1 MKVGIVSLGC
11 SKNLIDSQTAMKYL
25 VRQGHEFTSDPKE
38 ADAIIINTC
47 AFIND
52 AKQESIDTILQ
63 MADYKLGKCRKLI
76 VMGCLAQRYKQELEE
91 EIPEVD
97 RFISID
103 EYRDLEQIL
112 TNELKTVKKQPCDII
127 LATSPWSAYLRIADG
142 CNNRCAFCAI
152 PLIRGKY
159 VSEPMENILEE
170 ARRLETIG
178 VKEINV
184 IAQDTTKYGLDLYH
198 RLMLGELLTELNKM
212 NFHWIRVLYMYPD
225 QLNDKLIDT
234 IASLDKVIPYFDIP
248 VQHGSDRLLKKMRR
262 MGDSQRIRSIVRT
275 IREKFE
281 DATLRTTV
289 IVGFPTETKEDFKE
303 LYDFVSETKWDHLGA
318 FKYSL
323 EENTA
328 AYDMHPRIADRISE
342 SRHHKIMTLQQKIS
356 QSNAERYLNTV
367 QEVLVEEKD
376 ALRNIYIGRSRHHA
390 PDDIDGH
397 IRFTS
402 DREIELG
409 SFVNVIID
417 EVNAYDWKG
426 RETR

>member
-25 VRQGHEFTSDPKE
+25 VRAGHEFTNNPKE
-38 ADAIIINTC
+38 AEAIIVNTC

-52 AKQESIDTILQ
+52 AKQESIDAILQ
-63 MADYKLGKCRKLI
+63 MADYKEDKCKKLI

-103 EYRDLEQIL
+103 EYKNLEEIL
-112 TNELKTVKKQPCDII
+112 SNELKPVKKQPCDII
-127 LATSPWSAYLRIADG
+127 LATRPWSAYLRIADG

-159 VSEPMENILEE
+159 ISESMESILEE
-170 ARRLETIG
+170 ARRLEAIG
-178 VKEINV
+178 VKEVNI
-184 IAQDTTKYGLDLYH
+184 IAQDTTKYGLDRYGK
-198 RLMLGELLTELNKM
+198 LMLGELLTELNKM

-225 QLNDKLIDT
+225 QLNDQLIDT
-234 IASLDKVIPYFDIP
+234 MASLDKVVPYFDIP
-248 VQHGSDRLLKKMRR
+248 VQHGSDRLLRKMRR
-262 MGDSQRIRSIVRT
+262 MGDTKRIKSLINT
-275 IREKFE
+275 IRDRFPE
-281 DATLRTTV
+281 ATLRTTV
-289 IVGFPTETKEDFKE
+289 IVGFPTETREDFNQ
-303 LYDFVSETKWDHLGA
+303 LYDFVSEVKWDHLGA

-342 SRHHKIMTLQQKIS
+342 SRDRKIMSLQQKIS
-356 QSNAERYLNTV
+356 QHNAERYLNSV

-376 ALRNIYIGRSRHHA
+376 AFRNIYIGRSKHHA

-402 DREIELG
+402 ERELEPG
-409 SFVNVIID
+409 TFVNVLIE

-426 RETR
+426 KAL

>member
-25 VRQGHEFTSDPKE
+25 VRSGHEFTNNPKE
-38 ADAIIINTC
+38 AEAIIVNTC

-52 AKQESIDTILQ
+52 AKQESIDAILQ
-63 MADYKLGKCRKLI
+63 MADYKEDKCKKLI

-103 EYRDLEQIL
+103 EYKNLEEIL
-112 TNELKTVKKQPCDII
+112 SNELKPVKKQPCDII
-127 LATSPWSAYLRIADG
+127 LATRPWSAYLRIADG

-159 VSEPMENILEE
+159 ISESMENILEE
-170 ARRLETIG
+170 ARRLEAIG
-178 VKEINV
+178 VKEVNI
-184 IAQDTTKYGLDLYH
+184 IAQDTTKYGLDRYGK
-198 RLMLGELLTELNKM
+198 LMLGELLTELNKM

-225 QLNDKLIDT
+225 QLNDQLIDT
-234 IASLDKVIPYFDIP
+234 MASLDKVVPYFDIP

-262 MGDSQRIRSIVRT
+262 MGDTKRIRSLINK
-275 IREKFE
+275 IRDRFPE
-281 DATLRTTV
+281 ATLRTTV
-289 IVGFPTETKEDFKE
+289 IVGFPTETREDFNQ
-303 LYDFVSETKWDHLGA
+303 LYDFVSEVKWDHLGA

-342 SRHHKIMTLQQKIS
+342 SRHRKIMSLQQKIS
-356 QSNAERYLNTV
+356 QHNAERYLNSV

-376 ALRNIYIGRSRHHA
+376 AFRNIYIGRSKHHA

-402 DREIELG
+402 EKELEPG
-409 SFVNVIID
+409 TFVNVLIE

-426 RETR
+426 KAI

>member
-25 VRQGHEFTSDPKE
+25 VRAGHEFTNNPKE
-38 ADAIIINTC
+38 AEAIIVNTC

-52 AKQESIDTILQ
+52 AKQESIDAILQ
-63 MADYKLGKCRKLI
+63 MADYKEDKCKKLI

-103 EYRDLEQIL
+103 EYKDLEEIL
-112 TNELKTVKKQPCDII
+112 CNELKPVKKQPCDII
-127 LATSPWSAYLRIADG
+127 LATRPWSAYLRIADG

-159 VSEPMENILEE
+159 ISESMENILEE
-170 ARRLETIG
+170 ARRLEAIG
-178 VKEINV
+178 VKEVNI
-184 IAQDTTKYGLDLYH
+184 IAQDTTKYGLDRYGK
-198 RLMLGELLTELNKM
+198 LMLGELLTELNKM

-225 QLNDKLIDT
+225 QLNDQLIDT
-234 IASLDKVIPYFDIP
+234 MASLDKVVPYFDIP

-262 MGDSQRIRSIVRT
+262 MGDTKRIKSLINT
-275 IREKFE
+275 IRDRFPE
-281 DATLRTTV
+281 ATLRTTV
-289 IVGFPTETKEDFKE
+289 IVGFPTETREDFNQ
-303 LYDFVSETKWDHLGA
+303 LYDFVSEVKWDHLGA

-342 SRHHKIMTLQQKIS
+342 SRHRKIMSLQQKIS
-356 QSNAERYLNTV
+356 QHNAERYLNSV

-376 ALRNIYIGRSRHHA
+376 AFRNIYIGRSKHHA

-402 DREIELG
+402 ERELEPG
-409 SFVNVIID
+409 TFVNVLIE

-426 RETR
+426 KAL

>member
-25 VRQGHEFTSDPKE
+25 VRAGHEFTNNPKE
-38 ADAIIINTC
+38 AEAIIVNTC

-52 AKQESIDTILQ
+52 AKQESIDAILQ
-63 MADYKLGKCRKLI
+63 MADYKEDKCKKLI

-103 EYRDLEQIL
+103 EYKDLEEIL
-112 TNELKTVKKQPCDII
+112 SNELKPVKKQPCDII
-127 LATSPWSAYLRIADG
+127 LATRPWSAYLRIADG

-159 VSEPMENILEE
+159 ISESMENILEE
-170 ARRLETIG
+170 ARRLEAIG
-178 VKEINV
+178 VKEVNI
-184 IAQDTTKYGLDLYH
+184 IAQDTTKYGLDRYGK
-198 RLMLGELLTELNKM
+198 LMLGELLTELNKM

-225 QLNDKLIDT
+225 QLNDQLIDT
-234 IASLDKVIPYFDIP
+234 MASLDKVVPYFDIP
-248 VQHGSDRLLKKMRR
+248 VQHGSDRLLRKMRR
-262 MGDSQRIRSIVRT
+262 MGDTKRIKSLINT
-275 IREKFE
+275 IRDRFPE
-281 DATLRTTV
+281 ATLRTTV
-289 IVGFPTETKEDFKE
+289 IVGFPTETREDFNQ
-303 LYDFVSETKWDHLGA
+303 LYDFVSEVKWDHLGA

-342 SRHHKIMTLQQKIS
+342 SRHRKIMSLQQKIS
-356 QSNAERYLNTV
+356 QHNAERYLNSV

-376 ALRNIYIGRSRHHA
+376 AFRNIYIGRSKHHA

-402 DREIELG
+402 EKELEPG
-409 SFVNVIID
+409 TFVNVLIE

-426 RETR
+426 KAI

>member
-25 VRQGHEFTSDPKE
+25 VRAGHEFTNNPKE
-38 ADAIIINTC
+38 AEAIIVNTC

-52 AKQESIDTILQ
+52 AKQESIDAILQ
-63 MADYKLGKCRKLI
+63 MADYKEDKCKKLI

-103 EYRDLEQIL
+103 EYKDLEEIL
-112 TNELKTVKKQPCDII
+112 CNELKPVKKQPCDII
-127 LATSPWSAYLRIADG
+127 LATRPWSAYLRIADG

-159 VSEPMENILEE
+159 ISESMENILEE
-170 ARRLETIG
+170 ARRLEAIG
-178 VKEINV
+178 VKEVNI
-184 IAQDTTKYGLDLYH
+184 IAQDTTKYGLDRYGK
-198 RLMLGELLTELNKM
+198 LMLGELLTELNKM

-225 QLNDKLIDT
+225 QLNDQLIDT
-234 IASLDKVIPYFDIP
+234 MASLDKVVPYFDIP

-262 MGDSQRIRSIVRT
+262 MGDTKRIKSLINT
-275 IREKFE
+275 IRDRFPE
-281 DATLRTTV
+281 ATLRTTV
-289 IVGFPTETKEDFKE
+289 IVGFPTETREDFNQ
-303 LYDFVSETKWDHLGA
+303 LYDFVSEVKWDHLGA

-342 SRHHKIMTLQQKIS
+342 SRHRKIMSLQQKIS
-356 QSNAERYLNTV
+356 QHNAERYLNSV

-376 ALRNIYIGRSRHHA
+376 AFRNIYIGRSKHHA

-402 DREIELG
+402 EKELEPG
-409 SFVNVIID
+409 TFVNVLIE

-426 RETR
+426 KAI

>member
-25 VRQGHEFTSDPKE
+25 VRAGHEFTNNPKE
-38 ADAIIINTC
+38 AEAIIVNTC

-52 AKQESIDTILQ
+52 AKQESIDAILQ
-63 MADYKLGKCRKLI
+63 MADYKEDKCKKLI

-103 EYRDLEQIL
+103 EYKDLEEIL
-112 TNELKTVKKQPCDII
+112 SNELKPVKKQPCDII
-127 LATSPWSAYLRIADG
+127 LATRPWSAYLRIADG

-159 VSEPMENILEE
+159 ISESMENILEE
-170 ARRLETIG
+170 ARRLEAIG
-178 VKEINV
+178 VKEVNI
-184 IAQDTTKYGLDLYH
+184 IAQDTTKYGLDRYGK
-198 RLMLGELLTELNKM
+198 LMLGELLTELNKM

-225 QLNDKLIDT
+225 QLNDQLIDT
-234 IASLDKVIPYFDIP
+234 MASLDKVVPYFDIP

-262 MGDSQRIRSIVRT
+262 MGDTKRIKSLINT
-275 IREKFE
+275 IRDRFPE
-281 DATLRTTV
+281 ATLRTTV
-289 IVGFPTETKEDFKE
+289 IVGFPTETREDFNQ
-303 LYDFVSETKWDHLGA
+303 LYDFVSEVKWDHLGA

-342 SRHHKIMTLQQKIS
+342 SRHRKIMSLQQKIS
-356 QSNAERYLNTV
+356 QHNAERYLNSV

-376 ALRNIYIGRSRHHA
+376 AFRNIYIGRSKHHA

-402 DREIELG
+402 ERELEPG
-409 SFVNVIID
+409 TFVNVLIE

-426 RETR
+426 KAL

>member
-25 VRQGHEFTSDPKE
+25 VRAGHEFTNNPRE
-38 ADAIIINTC
+38 ADAIIVNTC

-52 AKQESIDTILQ
+52 AKQESIDAILQ
-63 MADYKLGKCRKLI
+63 MADYKEDKCKKLI

-103 EYRDLEQIL
+103 EYKDLEEIL
-112 TNELKTVKKQPCDII
+112 SNELKPVKKQPCDII
-127 LATSPWSAYLRIADG
+127 LATRPWSAYLRIADG

-159 VSEPMENILEE
+159 ISESMENILEE
-170 ARRLETIG
+170 ARRLEAIG
-178 VKEINV
+178 VKEVNI
-184 IAQDTTKYGLDLYH
+184 IAQDTTKYGLDRYGE
-198 RLMLGELLTELNKM
+198 LMLGELLTELNKM

-225 QLNDKLIDT
+225 QLNDQLIDT
-234 IASLDKVIPYFDIP
+234 MASLDKVVPYFDIP

-262 MGDSQRIRSIVRT
+262 MGDTKRIKSLINT
-275 IREKFE
+275 IRDRFPE
-281 DATLRTTV
+281 ATLRTTV
-289 IVGFPTETKEDFKE
+289 IVGFPTETREDFNQ
-303 LYDFVSETKWDHLGA
+303 LYDFVSEVKWDHLGA

-342 SRHHKIMTLQQKIS
+342 SRHRKIMSLQQKIS
-356 QSNAERYLNTV
+356 QHNAERYLNSV
-367 QEVLVEEKD
+367 QEVLIEEKD
-376 ALRNIYIGRSRHHA
+376 AFRNIYIGRSKHNA

-402 DREIELG
+402 EKELETG
-409 SFVNVIID
+409 TFVNVLIE

-426 RETR
+426 KAI